1 MSPPVMVPGLT
12 RHIVHQGPV
21 LAALART
28 AFGAIVRSGRGA
40 PLQATPGA
48 ELHATLPPR
57 PASLVRDYVR
67 HVGGDPDAYRRT
79 VPPHLFPQW
88 SFPLAAATL
97 RGLPYPMVKV
107 VNAGCRLEM
116 RAPLPAGEPLVVSAR
131 LESVDDDGRRALLH
145 TRVVTGTAS
154 APGVLVAHLF
164 AYVPLG
170 GGAPA
175 SSGEAPKGARVRVR
189 VPDDARELAF
199 WRIGAG
205 AGRDFAALTGDV
217 NPLHWL
223 PPYARALGFRSTILH
238 GFSTLARA
246 MEGLHRRLFSGDVT
260 ALAAI
265 DVRFTRPLLLPGR
278 AGLYVTASDDV
289 YVGDAPGGGTF
300 LEGRF
305 TRRASTSSDR
315 SLS

>member
-1 MSPPVMVPGLT
+1 MPSSLA

-28 AFGAIVRSGRGA
+28 AFGAVSSRGDSA
-40 PLQATPGA
+40 PVAATPGA
-48 ELHATLPPR
+48 EIQATLPPR

-79 VPPHLFPQW
+79 LPPHLFQQW

-116 RAPLPAGEPLVVSAR
+116 RAPLPAGEPLLVSAR

-154 APGVLVAHLF
+154 APEALVAHLF
-164 AYVPLG
+164 AYVPVG

-175 SSGEAPKGARVRVR
+175 TATKGTAAPRVRVRVR

-199 WRIGAG
+199 WRIDAG

-223 PPYARALGFRSTILH
+223 PPYARALGFRGTILH

-246 MEGLHRRLFSGDVT
+246 MEGLHRRLFSGDVS
-260 ALAAI
+260 ALAGI

-278 AGLYVTASDDV
+278 AGLYVTAADDV

-305 TRRASTSSDR
+305 TRRASTSNDR